1 MSGTLTDSEIMEYA
15 KNKQLIVENYDEKK
29 VKQACYE
36 LRASNIYYDIYNQSR
51 RCVLND
57 GEYILIKPKQCLVI
71 ITLESLELP
80 ADFLGRILTKGKL
93 FSIGISAV
101 NTYADPGFEGKLGIV
116 LINLSNSYIKILAG
130 QPIAKI
136 EFSKLPSEVS
146 KPYKGQHG
154 YETEVWPIPTEML
167 LTNDE
172 IKNDKR
178 IKNDIDEIADAYG
191 ENLAS
196 HMRRVFSYEK
206 NLMIFSFLA
215 LGIILLTFLLVD
227 IAQLSESFCSKLISA
242 GFGITTSII
251 ASIIL
256 YFATKRKI

>member
-1 MSGTLTDSEIMEYA
+1 MPGTLTDLEIIDNVKE
-15 KNKQLIVENYDEKK
+15 KKLIVENYEEKK

-36 LRASNIYYDIYNQSR
+36 LRASNIYYDIYNQNR
-51 RCVLND
+51 RCVLNE

-80 ADFLGRILTKGKL
+80 ANFLGRILTKGKL

-101 NTYADPGFEGKLGIV
+101 NTYADPGFEGRLGIV
-116 LINLSNSYIKILAG
+116 LINLSNSYIKIYPG

-136 EFSKLPSEVS
+136 EFSKLSSNVS
-146 KPYKGQHG
+146 KPYRGQHG

-167 LTNDE
+167 LTDEE

-178 IKNDIDEIADAYG
+178 IKSDIEEIADAYG

-196 HMRRVFSYEK
+196 YMRRVFDYERT
-206 NLMIFSFLA
+206 LMIFSFIA
-215 LGIILLTFLLVD
+215 MGIILISFLFVD
-227 IAQLSESFCSKLISA
+227 MVKFSDSFIDKLIAA
-242 GFGITTSII
+242 GVGITTSII
-251 ASIIL
+251 GSIIIF
-256 YFATKRKI
+256 FATKRKI

>member
-1 MSGTLTDSEIMEYA
+1 MSGTLTDLEIIDNVKE
-15 KNKQLIVENYDEKK
+15 KKLIVENYEEKK
-29 VKQACYE
+29 IKQACYE

-80 ADFLGRILTKGKL
+80 ANFLGRILTKGKL

-101 NTYADPGFEGKLGIV
+101 NTYADPGFEGRLGIV
-116 LINLSNSYIKILAG
+116 LINLSNSYIKIYPG

-136 EFSKLPSEVS
+136 EFSKLSSNVS

-154 YETEVWPIPTEML
+154 YETEVWPIPTEMI
-167 LTNDE
+167 LTDEE

-178 IKNDIDEIADAYG
+178 IKSDIEEIAAAYG

-196 HMRRVFSYEK
+196 YMRRVFDYERT
-206 NLMIFSFLA
+206 LMIFSFIA
-215 LGIILLTFLLVD
+215 MGIILISFLLVD
-227 IAQLSESFCSKLISA
+227 MAKLSDSFIDKLIAA
-242 GFGITTSII
+242 GVGIATSII
-251 ASIIL
+251 GSIVIF
-256 YFATKRKI
+256 FATKRKI